1 MNYQPEK
8 IKMKRHTG
16 FTLIE
21 LVIVIIVLG
30 ILSATA
36 VAKFINLKVDARNAA
51 LSGMKGSLESAI
63 NISYA
68 KMVIAGKDKTF
79 QVRGTEAGEIIK
91 GCDDCTF
98 FYGYMPADI
107 KTLSVMVDSIRTD
120 NSGDFVVTKLET
132 EAANVYSV
140 YITFPNNITDRKTL
154 KSESCYIKYIAG
166 ISPKNA
172 KPVLELNKCS

>member
-1 MNYQPEK
+1 
-8 IKMKRHTG
+8 MKRHSG

-21 LVIVIIVLG
+21 LVLVIIVLG

-36 VAKFINLKVDARNAA
+36 VPKFINLKADARNAA

-79 QVRGTEAGEIIK
+79 KVSGSNAGEIIK

-107 KTLSVMVDSIRTD
+107 KTLSVMVDSISTD
-120 NSGDFVVTKLET
+120 NSGDFVVTELES
-132 EAANVYSV
+132 EGGDVFSV
-140 YITFPNNITDRKTL
+140 YITFPNNITDTQTL
-154 KSESCYIKYIAG
+154 KYESCYIKYIAG
-166 ISPKNA
+166 INPKNA
-172 KPVLELNKCS
+172 KPVLELSACS